1 MSYLIDVAIIA
12 LLIGTLVYAWVVD
25 RRVRGMMA
33 ALRDLEPMVG
43 SFSAAVD
50 RSESSVSALRSM
62 GRGLGASG
70 GASGGGA
77 ATGADPASSA
87 KTGAK
92 ADAGTPAG
100 AKARGVY
107 SMPVKSELV
116 RGFFETV
123 RSREA

>member
-1 MSYLIDVAIIA
+1 MTYLIDVAIIA

-62 GRGLGASG
+62 GRGLGAP
-70 GASGGGA
+70 GASGAA
-77 ATGADPASSA
+77 ATGADPARS
-87 KTGAK
+87 TTTEAK
-92 ADAGTPAG
+92 AEAGAPAG